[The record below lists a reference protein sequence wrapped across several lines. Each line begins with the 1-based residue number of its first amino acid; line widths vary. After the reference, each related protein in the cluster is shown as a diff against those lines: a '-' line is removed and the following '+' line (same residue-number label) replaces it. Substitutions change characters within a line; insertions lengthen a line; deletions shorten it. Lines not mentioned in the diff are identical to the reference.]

1 MHYVIEKSNKI
12 LGEEKE
18 KTGGVH
24 TAYTHPEHS
33 KWNIEGEVKEK
44 GKGQGNPGQGNQ
56 SFFGFDNKGRDKKKS
71 IFFKGKV
78 LNYGWVGVKS
88 PKLVNMWK
96 YALFFY

>member
-1 MHYVIEKSNKI
+1 MEMFFICGCLPWNPFFLGWNYEVAHPDANRKMHYVIEKSNKI

-56 SFFGFDNKGRDKKKS
+56 SFFW
-71 IFFKGKV
+71 
-78 LNYGWVGVKS
+78 LWQ
-88 PKLVNMWK
+88 
-96 YALFFY
+96 